1 MNQGF
6 KLDSFVDSAMDRAV
20 CKTAPFRYALVM
32 PFSGIGRAL
41 TYGVPAE
48 LQGVVQVGSLV
59 EVTIRGRSAFGV
71 VTGSVE
77 TLDFPKN
84 RLLPIKACP
93 YAVPMASPELLKMMA
108 WMQRYYAASYES
120 VLETMIP
127 GVVRKGMKAKEERWI
142 ALLKPLDDDALA
154 KLRKRAPKQA
164 ACYAFVV
171 AQGGRALKRD
181 VTEALGGS
189 FQLSK
194 SLVKEGVIS
203 ETAEVKERIS
213 YNDAIAES
221 EQHTAHS
228 KPVVL
233 NEEQQAAADA
243 VGKSLEAGAYQ
254 THLLHGV
261 TGSGKTEVYFDAI
274 ERVLKSGGGAIFL
287 VPEVVLTPQTV
298 GRLRSRLD
306 RLGCKTVVWHS
317 HLSDGE
323 RFDAWMSLAKGEA
336 QIVVG
341 ARSAIFAP
349 VKNLRLVI
357 VDEEHEPAYKQ
368 EESPRYQARDVA
380 VYRAMLNKAVCV
392 LGSATPSLESL
403 YNTRIKGYQ
412 LNRLTQRI
420 DDRKLPTFH
429 VIDMK
434 YERTKGFAPLSRVLV
449 DKLFD
454 RFEKKEQSILFLN
467 RRGFSS
473 SLLCPD
479 CGYIANCQHCSRTL
493 TYHRTDHKL
502 RCHLCAYEEKAPKRC
517 PKCRSATVQWRG
529 SGTQR
534 VEEATQKALPGA
546 KVVRIDADALSKR
559 HRFRE
564 ILADFRC
571 GKIDV
576 LVGTQMIAKGLDFPN
591 VTLVGMIDAD
601 LSLHMPD
608 FRAAERTFQLLVQ
621 VAGRAGRGD
630 QAGEVVVQ
638 SFSPSSDPIQ
648 FARQADFDGFLDAE
662 LVQRKEFNYPPFRHL
677 IRHVFRGQNAE
688 KVAFFCE
695 SWAKLLEKTSIK
707 GVEIRGPAP
716 APLEKVKDF
725 YRYHLWY
732 FVENVSATIPQLV
745 ALREQFKSDK
755 EVVDVIDVDPMD
767 LS

>member
-1 MNQGF
+1 M
-6 KLDSFVDSAMDRAV
+6 DSAV

-59 EVTIRGRSAFGV
+59 EITIRGRSAFGV

-142 ALLKPLDDDALA
+142 AVLKSLDDDALA
-154 KLRKRAPKQA
+154 KLKKRAPKQA

-181 VTEALGGS
+181 VAEALGGS

-194 SLVKEGVIS
+194 TLVKEGVIS

-243 VGKSLEAGAYQ
+243 VGKSLETGVYQ

-298 GRLRSRLD
+298 GRLRSRLE
-306 RLGCKTVVWHS
+306 RFGSKTVVWHS
-317 HLSDGE
+317 HLSNGE

-434 YERTKGFAPLSRVLV
+434 YERTKGFAPLSQVLV

-534 VEEATQKALPGA
+534 VEEAAQKALPGA

-662 LVQRKEFNYPPFRHL
+662 LAQRKEFHYPPFRHL
-677 IRHVFRGQNAE
+677 IRHVFRGHNAE

-695 SWAKLLEKTSIK
+695 GWAKLLEKNPIK

-732 FVENVSATIPQLV
+732 FVENVSATIPLLV

-755 EVVDVIDVDPMD
+755 EVIDVIDVDPMD

>member
-1 MNQGF
+1 
-6 KLDSFVDSAMDRAV
+6 
-20 CKTAPFRYALVM
+20 M

-41 TYGVPAE
+41 TYGIPSGFHACVH
-48 LQGVVQVGSLV
+48 VGSLV
-59 EVTIRGRSAFGV
+59 EVPLRGRSAFGV
-71 VTGSVE
+71 VTGFVK
-77 TLDFPKN
+77 TLDFPES
-84 RLLPIKACP
+84 RLLPIRACP
-93 YAVPMASPELLKMMA
+93 YATPMVTPDVLTMMV

-120 VLETMIP
+120 VLEAMIP
-127 GVVRKGMKAKEERWI
+127 AVIRRGMKAKEERWVEVLTSLD
-142 ALLKPLDDDALA
+142 AASFESLK
-154 KLRKRAPKQA
+154 KRAPKQA
-164 ACYAFVV
+164 ACYTYVV
-171 AQGGRALKRD
+171 ERGGRAPKND
-181 VTEALGGS
+181 VVAALGVS

-194 SLVKEGVIS
+194 ALVKEGIMR
-203 ETAEVKERIS
+203 ETIQTRERLS
-213 YNDAIAES
+213 YDDSIAES
-221 EQHTAHS
+221 EQHTALS
-228 KPVVL
+228 RPVVL
-233 NEEQQAAADA
+233 NEEQRAAADA
-243 VGKSLEAGAYQ
+243 IGASLEKNVYQ

-274 ERVLKSGGGAIFL
+274 ERVLASGGGVIFL

-298 GRLRSRLD
+298 GRLRSRLEQC
-306 RLGCKTVVWHS
+306 GSKTVVWHS

-323 RFDAWMSLAKGEA
+323 RFDAWMSLARSDA

-349 VKNLRLVI
+349 VKNLRLII

-380 VYRAMLNKAVCV
+380 VYRAMLSKAVCV

-429 VIDMK
+429 VVDMK
-434 YERTKGFAPLSRVLV
+434 YERTKGLAPLSRMLV
-449 DKLFD
+449 DKLYE
-454 RFEKKEQSILFLN
+454 RFEKREQSILFLN

-473 SLLCPD
+473 SLLCPE
-479 CGYIANCQHCSRTL
+479 CGYIAHCKHCSRTL

-502 RCHLCAYEEKAPKRC
+502 RCHLCAYEENAPKRC
-517 PKCRSATVQWRG
+517 PHCKGTTVQWRG

-534 VEEATQKALPGA
+534 VEEAVQKALPGA
-546 KVVRIDADALSKR
+546 KVVRIDADALTKR
-559 HRFRE
+559 HYFRE

-662 LVQRKEFNYPPFRHL
+662 LAQRKEFHYPPFRHL
-677 IRHVFRGQNAE
+677 IRHIFRGLNAE

-695 SWAKLLEKTSIK
+695 AWAKFLENTPIK
-707 GVEIRGPAP
+707 GLEIRGPAP

-732 FVENVSATIPQLV
+732 FVENVSAIIPQLV
-745 ALREQFKSDK
+745 ALRAQFKSDK
-755 EVVDVIDVDPMD
+755 EVIDVIDVDPMD